1 MPFPRFSVMS
11 AQRATGET
19 QSLSNQGLF
28 SQLLTQGLGLEA
40 LPIPSPIGEPL
51 DELVI
56 STWKYIPIEL

>member
-1 MPFPRFSVMS
+1 MS